1 MNREY
6 IYRIWDLHAR
16 KYVMTGSLYGCEGIA
31 GLSQYFNRLFH
42 KIEEYTGLEDKDG
55 EKIFEGDIIQF
66 TARYRYAN
74 DPVEVI
80 FFGGSYGCIIVM
92 ENGTKE
98 FWHLKD
104 IVVQSYPK
112 VIGNINQL
120 PCKPDHNGECLVCDC
135 WLSDCP
141 LIKKNESSV

>member
-1 MNREY
+1 MREF
-6 IYRIWDLHAR
+6 IYRVLDKKQN
-16 KYVMTGSLYGCEGIA
+16 KYIMTGSLYGCEGIA
-31 GLSQYFNRLFH
+31 GLSQYFNRNEH

-55 EKIFEGDIIQF
+55 VRIFEGDIIQF
-66 TARYRYAN
+66 TARYKQ
-74 DPVEVI
+74 DGPVEVI

-98 FWHLKD
+98 FWYIKD
-104 IVVQSYPK
+104 IVVQYYPK

-120 PCKPDHNGECLVCDC
+120 PCKPDHNGECLICDC

-141 LIKKNESSV
+141 LIKK

>member
-1 MNREY
+1 MKREY
-6 IYRIWDLHAR
+6 IYRIWDIQAR
-16 KYVMTGSLYGCEGIA
+16 KYVMTGSLYGCEGVA
-31 GLSQYFNRLFH
+31 GLSQYFNRNFH
-42 KIEEYTGLEDKDG
+42 KIEEYSGLHDKDG
-55 EKIFEGDIIQF
+55 ERIFEGDVIQF

-92 ENGTKE
+92 ESGAKE
-98 FWHLKD
+98 FWHLND
-104 IVVQSYPK
+104 IVSQYYPK

-120 PCKPDHNGECLVCDC
+120 PCKPDHNGECLYCDC

-141 LIKKNESSV
+141 LIKK